1 MSTRRAGPPQGPPMP
16 AQLPIPYENEKKQRS
31 KCMSFVCF
39 MWKLFTCIFSHVT
52 LVAMVVAY
60 CFLGAFTF
68 EHLEAENERNVK
80 KGISSIRVNLT
91 DAIWKMTNDKP
102 VLHQHNWTEAAIV
115 HLQSFEKEILT
126 AMKKDGWDGIEDVDQ
141 IQWTFFGALFYSI
154 IVITTIGYGHIAPK
168 THMGKISTIFYAILG
183 IPLMLLCLS
192 NIGDIMAS
200 SFRFLY
206 WRVCCYVCT
215 REPKRSN
222 SRRSRGGRGTVRQG
236 RSSMRSQPGQ
246 GTSIRRSVRN
256 SQRSADSGFDPF
268 YEPGMAHAYS
278 DTDCR
283 YNEGVYYPDTDR
295 GMHRSM
301 NAPPPHYSSQ
311 NVAGGR
317 GSDRFRDRAQM
328 DRERAY
334 LDQMDGYGDEE
345 FMSTPQ
351 QMKRH
356 MRAES
361 IGRDMG
367 HNRGSQN
374 SRNSDGNYPPGYR
387 NSMQKSPVFSTAA
400 NRAQS
405 LDRRMFRRDPQ
416 MVDFEEEGGPGKT
429 PILCN
434 KYALD
439 DMEERASPG
448 GPRGGPG
455 ADRRS
460 PINPRSQSM
469 PRQSRYGDRLM
480 PDRMPYYNEE
490 NEMAMQAAARKQP
503 PPHPAAAAGR
513 RRELRP
519 VPSPS
524 PRIMSPMGFAV
535 HRQARHLQNVI
546 DDSSL
551 YDEDWDIRSGELPPS
566 SIVRPVPIWLCV
578 FLVVSYIIA
587 GAFMFSKWEEWSFLD
602 SAYFCFITLTTI
614 GFGDFVPAQGVKND
628 SEISIALC
636 SLYLLFGIALLA
648 MSFNLVQEEVISNV
662 KSVARR
668 LGILKEEEVD
678 D

>member
-1 MSTRRAGPPQGPPMP
+1 MSAHRQCNATSTPP
-16 AQLPIPYENEKKQRS
+16 S
-31 KCMSFVCF
+31 K
-39 MWKLFTCIFSHVT
+39 L
-52 LVAMVVAY
+52 
-60 CFLGAFTF
+60 
-68 EHLEAENERNVK
+68 
-80 KGISSIRVNLT
+80 
-91 DAIWKMTNDKP
+91 
-102 VLHQHNWTEAAIV
+102 
-115 HLQSFEKEILT
+115 
-126 AMKKDGWDGIEDVDQ
+126 DGIQ
-141 IQWTFFGALFYSI
+141 PP
-154 IVITTIGYGHIAPK
+154 GYGHIAPK
-168 THMGKISTIFYAILG
+168 AHMGKISTIFYAILG

-311 NVAGGR
+311 NVASGR

-387 NSMQKSPVFSTAA
+387 NSMQKSPAA

-519 VPSPS
+519 V
-524 PRIMSPMGFAV
+524 F
-535 HRQARHLQNVI
+535 QENLQI
-546 DDSSL
+546 A
-551 YDEDWDIRSGELPPS
+551 PP
-566 SIVRPVPIWLCV
+566 
-578 FLVVSYIIA
+578 F
-587 GAFMFSKWEEWSFLD
+587 
-602 SAYFCFITLTTI
+602 
-614 GFGDFVPAQGVKND
+614 
-628 SEISIALC
+628 
-636 SLYLLFGIALLA
+636 LA
-648 MSFNLVQEEVISNV
+648 MTPAIET
-662 KSVARR
+662 VAAASLHCDSTGSTHR
-668 LGILKEEEVD
+668 LILLHGQVSAVMEKKEEAD
-678 D
+678 GKKLDGTL

>member
-1 MSTRRAGPPQGPPMP
+1 
-16 AQLPIPYENEKKQRS
+16 
-31 KCMSFVCF
+31 
-39 MWKLFTCIFSHVT
+39 
-52 LVAMVVAY
+52 
-60 CFLGAFTF
+60 
-68 EHLEAENERNVK
+68 
-80 KGISSIRVNLT
+80 
-91 DAIWKMTNDKP
+91 
-102 VLHQHNWTEAAIV
+102 
-115 HLQSFEKEILT
+115 
-126 AMKKDGWDGIEDVDQ
+126 
-141 IQWTFFGALFYSI
+141 
-154 IVITTIGYGHIAPK
+154 
-168 THMGKISTIFYAILG
+168 
-183 IPLMLLCLS
+183 
-192 NIGDIMAS
+192 
-200 SFRFLY
+200 
-206 WRVCCYVCT
+206 
-215 REPKRSN
+215 
-222 SRRSRGGRGTVRQG
+222 
-236 RSSMRSQPGQ
+236 
-246 GTSIRRSVRN
+246 
-256 SQRSADSGFDPF
+256 
-268 YEPGMAHAYS
+268 
-278 DTDCR
+278 
-283 YNEGVYYPDTDR
+283 
-295 GMHRSM
+295 
-301 NAPPPHYSSQ
+301 
-311 NVAGGR
+311 
-317 GSDRFRDRAQM
+317 M

-387 NSMQKSPVFSTAA
+387 NSMQKSPGNSHIRGTSFKYHALFIVFSTAA

-519 VPSPS
+519 GKSTVCWVNS
-524 PRIMSPMGFAV
+524 RKFFV
-535 HRQARHLQNVI
+535 
-546 DDSSL
+546 
-551 YDEDWDIRSGELPPS
+551 
-566 SIVRPVPIWLCV
+566 
-578 FLVVSYIIA
+578 
-587 GAFMFSKWEEWSFLD
+587 SFLAW
-602 SAYFCFITLTTI
+602 SRWFRVPWAKVHSGVLSKFGQLSIYTTLSIDKRKTPN
-614 GFGDFVPAQGVKND
+614 FKNCVKMTM
-628 SEISIALC
+628 L
-636 SLYLLFGIALLA
+636 
-648 MSFNLVQEEVISNV
+648 
-662 KSVARR
+662 
-668 LGILKEEEVD
+668 
-678 D
+678 